1 MVIDPYPRDLQPTI
15 YSDPRTIYSQP
26 TNQYVPT
33 EPPPRQTSASSTPS
47 DATAPPVGTMPPTGN
62 TYQRQQ
68 AQQLATRVTGSNV
81 PTQTTFR
88 PNLTRG
94 STADVQVGNV
104 VYQSLQRPHLLR
116 GGEWQLS
123 MTTNLIAAA
132 FVILAIMQWNWRML
146 PGALFFGG
154 PVQYLLRAIASQDPR
169 RWQKYVRSI
178 GKPLIRLAHGKPD
191 DEAPIPQILPK
202 PSLFVH

>member
-26 TNQYVPT
+26 VNQYVPT
-33 EPPPRQTSASSTPS
+33 EPPPRPTIPPNTPS
-47 DATAPPVGTMPPTGN
+47 DSTVSSAGTMPPSGN

-68 AQQLATRVTGSNV
+68 AQQLAARVTGSNV
-81 PTQTTFR
+81 PTQVTFR

-94 STADVQVGNV
+94 GSTDVQVGNV
-104 VYQSLQRPHLLR
+104 VYQSLQRPKLLR

-154 PVQYLLRAIASQDPR
+154 PVQWLLRVMAERDPK
-169 RWQKYVRSI
+169 RWQKYMRSI
-178 GKPLIRLAHGKPD
+178 GQPLIRHAHGTPNQ
-191 DEAPIPQILPK
+191 EAPIPQVLPK